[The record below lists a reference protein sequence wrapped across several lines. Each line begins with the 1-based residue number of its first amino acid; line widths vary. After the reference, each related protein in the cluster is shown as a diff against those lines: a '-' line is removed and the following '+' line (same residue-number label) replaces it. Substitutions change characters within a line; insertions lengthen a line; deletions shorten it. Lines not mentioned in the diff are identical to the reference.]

1 MPVSRRRPIW
11 PGNQGWPCAPRPT
24 MTASAPD
31 ISKRGHRLLERGDIA
46 VDDERNADRIPDG
59 AHRAPIGIALVELA
73 ARAAMHRNHLHARGL
88 RAARQFRRVERALVP
103 AEPHLQRHRHFHRRY
118 RRLDQ
123 PQRVVEI
130 AHQRRTGLAAGHVAR
145 GTAHIDIDDFGAG
158 GFGDPRAFRHP
169 DGLAARELND
179 MRAYSGR
186 LASQPRHRPA
196 IDEII
201 AGRHLGNDESGAKRG
216 ASNVEKAH
224 R

>member
-31 ISKRGHRLLERGDIA
+31 ISSAVTRLLERGDIA
-46 VDDERNADRIPDG
+46 VDDERNADRILDG
-59 AHRAPIGIALVELA
+59 AHRAPIGVALVELA
-73 ARAAMHRNHLHARGL
+73 AGAAVHRNHLHARGL
-88 RAARQFRRVERALVP
+88 RAARQFRRVERAIVP
-103 AEPHLQRHRHFHRRY
+103 AEPHLQRHRHLHRRY

-123 PQRVVEI
+123 SQRVIEI
-130 AHQRRTGLAAGHVAR
+130 AHQRRTGLAARHMAR
-145 GTAHIDIDDFGAG
+145 RTAHIDIDDFGAG

-169 DGLAARELND
+169 SGLAARELND
-179 MRAYSGR
+179 MRTYSGR

-196 IDEII
+196 IDEIV
-201 AGRHLGNDESGAKRG
+201 AGGHFGNDESGAQEPRPD
-216 ASNVEKAH
+216 AERAH